1 MRKLS
6 RGFGILPNK
15 QISPASYI
23 QTTSRKAGN
32 ANGSIGFSEVV
43 KKIFKADVSVSG
55 EMESVQTIDKRKP
68 ADLLCADRMEGRGRT
83 GNHIV
88 AALLCCPIIT
98 LVACHRI
105 NRYNDMRTEKGK
117 GSRTPVFREHRVL
130 EPS

>member
-55 EMESVQTIDKRKP
+55 EMESVQTINKTTTQPYEVK
-68 ADLLCADRMEGRGRT
+68 
-83 GNHIV
+83 IQQ
-88 AALLCCPIIT
+88 IIQ
-98 LVACHRI
+98 
-105 NRYNDMRTEKGK
+105 
-117 GSRTPVFREHRVL
+117 
-130 EPS
+130 